1 MAKKKLTI
9 FEQYLTAWVLLCI
22 VAGITL
28 GNVAPDIATALND
41 FSVYQVSIPIAVCL
55 FFMM

>member
-22 VAGITL
+22 AGGILL
-28 GNVAPDIATALND
+28 GNVAPDIATTLNN
-41 FSVYQVSIPIAVCL
+41 FSVYQVSKVIWG
-55 FFMM
+55 F